1 MPKVIITPSS
11 AFNPIGVRL
20 LLGEV
25 GVLGPMLQDET
36 TITCIMTDDQIFRF
50 RNGRGAA
57 HKVEIVPE
65 SPAPI
70 VVNILD
76 ADVQVFDRA
85 LSTEEVRHHYEEKL
99 KEDAPPPTPEKAP
112 EPPKT
117 PGPKKAS

>member
-36 TITCIMTDDQIFRF
+36 TITCIMSEAQIDRF

-57 HKVEIVPE
+57 HKVEIIAE
-65 SPAPI
+65 APAPI
-70 VVNILD
+70 LEDFHVY
-76 ADVQVFDRA
+76 DRA
-85 LSTEEVRHHYEEKL
+85 LSVEEIRQHYEDGL
-99 KEDAPPPTPEKAP
+99 KEEAPGA
-112 EPPKT
+112 
-117 PGPKKAS
+117 KKVK